1 MRIDINATYV
11 ITSDADNYTVSTK
24 GTYKSDQKVVDGK
37 EGAKSGDELLKA
49 VGYVHTL
56 EQAFRFLLQRQIRE
70 SSASGFQQVLA
81 EVKRIEKELKL
92 AIAI

>member
-1 MRIDINATYV
+1 VRIDINETYV

-24 GTYKSDQKVVDGK
+24 GVYKSDQKGTDTK
-37 EGAKSGDELLKA
+37 EGAKAGDELLKA

-56 EQAFRFLLQRQIRE
+56 EQAFRFCLQRQIRE
-70 SSASGFQQVLA
+70 SPAVGFKAVME
-81 EVKRIEKELKL
+81 EVKRIEEEIKL